1 MLQISQSVI
10 DEFGGALQ
18 ARVSAYAAALDA
30 HKLTVGEPRPV
41 EHAIIEAI
49 VAAGGMD
56 FVTIIPSPP
65 AAPQIPQIT
74 NFQARALLLQMP
86 GSVEGRTLFQDVD
99 DALRQLGGV
108 AWQAWE
114 YTTVFPRDSELIAT
128 LAAQFN
134 LTDEQLDQMFIAAA
148 QISV

>member
-1 MLQISQSVI
+1 MKRIEVNVI
-10 DEFGGALQ
+10 TNDVTEIDLTPEEI
-18 ARVSAYAAALDA
+18 AAL
-30 HKLTVGEPRPV
+30 P
-41 EHAIIEAI
+41 
-49 VAAGGMD
+49 
-56 FVTIIPSPP
+56 PP
-65 AAPQIPQIT
+65 APPPVPQEVT

-114 YTTVFPRDSELIAT
+114 YTAIFPRDSELIAT